1 MRKSNYRNGNETM
14 INYYNKIT
22 EKLDEYKF
30 EDLDIVR
37 TETSLFIN
45 NDIEHFLIAV
55 TTTHKAPNEDIK
67 RFFYIM
73 EQEMEKQYP
82 KFTKEM
88 KKTHKILVPDMLHI
102 HFKLI
107 TAIMKKYG
115 YEMELLQNSA
125 RAVIDEGLKSV
136 HNDTCYPALL
146 RRSNLPQFYPKW

>member
-30 EDLDIVR
+30 KDLDIVR

-45 NDIEHFLIAV
+45 NDIEHFVIAV

-73 EQEMEKQYP
+73 EQEILPDYMESFYNTKDFKVKLFDESGKTQEIVKFFDNKQ
-82 KFTKEM
+82 
-88 KKTHKILVPDMLHI
+88 I
-102 HFKLI
+102 
-107 TAIMKKYG
+107 
-115 YEMELLQNSA
+115 QN
-125 RAVIDEGLKSV
+125 EEEKSEEEEI
-136 HNDTCYPALL
+136 
-146 RRSNLPQFYPKW
+146 

>member
-45 NDIEHFLIAV
+45 NDIEHFVIAV

-73 EQEMEKQYP
+73 EQEILPDYMESFYNTKDFKVKLFDESGKTQEIVKFFDNKQ
-82 KFTKEM
+82 
-88 KKTHKILVPDMLHI
+88 I
-102 HFKLI
+102 
-107 TAIMKKYG
+107 
-115 YEMELLQNSA
+115 QN
-125 RAVIDEGLKSV
+125 EEEKSEEEEI
-136 HNDTCYPALL
+136 
-146 RRSNLPQFYPKW
+146 

>member
-45 NDIEHFLIAV
+45 NDIEHFVIAV

-73 EQEMEKQYP
+73 EQEILPDYMESFYNTKDFKVKLFDESGKTQEIVKFFDNKQIQNEEE
-82 KFTKEM
+82 KSEEEEIWM
-88 KKTHKILVPDMLHI
+88 IILINMMEQI
-102 HFKLI
+102 HFQRK
-107 TAIMKKYG
+107 
-115 YEMELLQNSA
+115 
-125 RAVIDEGLKSV
+125 
-136 HNDTCYPALL
+136 
-146 RRSNLPQFYPKW
+146 